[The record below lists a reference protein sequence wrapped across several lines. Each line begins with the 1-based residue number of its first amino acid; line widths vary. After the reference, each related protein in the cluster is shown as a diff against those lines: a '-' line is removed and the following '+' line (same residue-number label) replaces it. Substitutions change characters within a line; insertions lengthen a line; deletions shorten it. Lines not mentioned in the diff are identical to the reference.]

1 LTKENEKPLEGLFA
15 QAHKSTGMANFEDV
29 PDDFGSF
36 GGGPAA
42 PAQAQG
48 PRYLHPIAVVFHLA
62 FKVAALVVY
71 LILTLL
77 LSSVV
82 SGRRFVSE
90 TRTCEQPHVAT
101 SARVV
106 GSRRVCPE
114 GWQSRSRLLAA
125 RLFRARFPFF
135 AVFMEL
141 TLSSDSR
148 TSSSSSLW
156 WW

>member
-1 LTKENEKPLEGLFA
+1 
-15 QAHKSTGMANFEDV
+15 MANFEDV

-71 LILTLL
+71 LVLTLL

-90 TRTCEQPHVAT
+90 TRTRKQPRVTAT
-101 SARVV
+101 ARGV
-106 GSRRVCPE
+106 GLLLVSPG
-114 GWQSRSRLLAA
+114 GWQSRTRLLAA
-125 RLFRARFPFF
+125 CLFRARFPFF
-135 AVFMEL
+135 GVFVEL
-141 TLSSDSR
+141 TVSSDSR